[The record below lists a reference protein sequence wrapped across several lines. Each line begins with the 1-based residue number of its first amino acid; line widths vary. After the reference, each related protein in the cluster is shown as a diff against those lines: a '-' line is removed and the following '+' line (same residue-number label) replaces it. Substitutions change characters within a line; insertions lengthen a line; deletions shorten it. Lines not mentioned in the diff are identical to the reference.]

1 MADAVEPDLT
11 ARLQRA
17 LSARRD
23 EMKSLVSDLVRIP
36 TENPPG
42 RHYRAAIDR
51 LAAGMTTLELTP
63 EIVRIPAGD
72 GAEPRFAI
80 RASLGGGPQ
89 ALVFHGHYDVVPASR
104 PGQFD
109 PVWDGDTLFGR
120 GSADMKGGLVAM
132 LYAAWALADVGIP
145 LDGRVSLLFVPDEET
160 GGVLGSQYL
169 AANGLLDAGAVGM
182 LTAEPTSG
190 VVWNANRGAIS
201 LLVTVKGRAAH
212 VGLQHLGVNAF
223 ERMTA
228 VAGLLAELKNDV
240 ESRRTGYALAP
251 DAARSSIL
259 LIGGRSEGGTN
270 FNVVPEECRFT
281 VDRRMNPEEDFET
294 EKQRLLQT
302 FDEARRRGIDVEV
315 QTIQE
320 GEPAGSPT
328 DSPLAEALRGAIEAV
343 AGITPSFEMC
353 PGLLETRFYARRGV
367 PAFAYGPGLLSVA
380 HGPKEFVKLESILE
394 CAAVYALTAARVV
407 SSR

>member
-1 MADAVEPDLT
+1 
-11 ARLQRA
+11 
-17 LSARRD
+17 
-23 EMKSLVSDLVRIP
+23 
-36 TENPPG
+36 
-42 RHYRAAIDR
+42 
-51 LAAGMTTLELTP
+51 
-63 EIVRIPAGD
+63 
-72 GAEPRFAI
+72 
-80 RASLGGGPQ
+80 
-89 ALVFHGHYDVVPASR
+89 
-104 PGQFD
+104 
-109 PVWDGDTLFGR
+109 
-120 GSADMKGGLVAM
+120 
-132 LYAAWALADVGIP
+132 
-145 LDGRVSLLFVPDEET
+145 
-160 GGVLGSQYL
+160 
-169 AANGLLDAGAVGM
+169 M